1 MFYNYQKLLSYNA
14 MFNFVIGERGV
25 GKTYGALKFVVNNFL
40 NKQEQFIYLRRYK
53 TELPSN
59 IEKLFGKL
67 IKNEEFGDHELTLVK
82 NKDSCTIKIDGE
94 IAGYCIPL
102 STSLILKSND
112 FSDVKTIIYDE
123 FIIEKSAYRYL
134 QNEVHH
140 LLEFVE
146 TVGRL
151 RDIRVLFLGNA
162 IQKANPY
169 FNYFKLDT
177 PYNSEFKTYKDGLIL
192 VNYIKNLEYR
202 TAKRAS
208 KFGRL
213 IDGTAYGSYAIDNK
227 FLHENATF
235 IEKHDGH
242 AKFFFSMIIDG
253 YKLGIWSNPNNGKVY
268 FSNKYDSAC
277 QIIYTV
283 NTTDHNENTT
293 LIKATRSTF
302 MLTILEKYRQGL
314 VCFENQLI
322 KALVLPVLN
331 KYCN

>member
-1 MFYNYQKLLSYNA
+1 MFYDYQKLLSYNA
-14 MFNFVIGERGV
+14 MFNFIIGERGV

-40 NKQEQFIYLRRYK
+40 NKKEQFIYLRRYK

-67 IKNEEFGDHELTLVK
+67 IKNEEFGEHELNLIK
-82 NKDSCTIKIDGE
+82 NKDSCTIKVDGE

-123 FIIEKSAYRYL
+123 FIIEKSNYHYL

-162 IQKANPY
+162 VQKANPY
-169 FNYFKLDT
+169 FNYWHLDVG
-177 PYNSEFKTYKDGLIL
+177 YNTEYKTFKDGLIL

-202 TAKRAS
+202 AAKRKS
-208 KFGRL
+208 RFGRL
-213 IDGTAYGSYAIDNK
+213 IDGTEYGSYAIDNK
-227 FLHENATF
+227 FLHENQTF

-242 AKFFFSMIIDG
+242 AKFFFILRVNNQNI
-253 YKLGIWSNPNNGKVY
+253 GIWSSTVNGKVY
-268 FSNKYDSAC
+268 FSNKYDEKC
-277 QIIYTV
+277 PTIYT
-283 NTTDHNENTT
+283 TSTDDHNENTT
-293 LIKATRSTF
+293 LIRARNSTF
-302 MLTILEKYRQGL
+302 LLTIIEKYRQGL
-314 VCFENQLI
+314 VCFENQSI
-322 KALVLPVLN
+322 KSLVLPILN